1 MSGPLNIAV
10 RAARAAGDVII
21 RSMDRAD
28 GISVSAKRQ
37 NDFVTNVDRQA
48 EATILEI
55 LKASFPDHGYL
66 GEETGQT
73 APDSP
78 YQWVIDPLDGTTNFI
93 HGFPQFAVSIALLV
107 NGKPEVG
114 VVYDPMRQELFT
126 AAKGSGARLDDRKI
140 RVSNTRELRYSL
152 IGTGVPYSDFEY
164 LDDYLKMMRSVITQ
178 SSGIRRPGAAALD
191 LAWLAA
197 GRIDAFW
204 ELQLKP
210 WDIAAGALLVTE
222 AGGVV
227 SDVNGA
233 PLDILNRGHIVAGN
247 PKTFSGLMKAVGPYV
262 PQALR

>member
-1 MSGPLNIAV
+1 
-10 RAARAAGDVII
+10 
-21 RSMDRAD
+21 MDRAD

-73 APDSP
+73 APDSI

-93 HGFPQFAVSIALLV
+93 HGFPQFAVSIALLI

-114 VVYDPMRQELFT
+114 VIYDPMRQELFT
-126 AAKGSGARLDDRKI
+126 ASKGSGARLDDRKI
-140 RVSNTRELRYSL
+140 RVSNTRELQYAL
-152 IGTGVPYSDFEY
+152 VGTGVPYSNFEY
-164 LDDYLKMMRSVITQ
+164 LDDYLRMMRSVVTQ
-178 SSGIRRPGAAALD
+178 CSGIRRPGAASLD

-210 WDIAAGALLVTE
+210 RDFAAGALMVTE
-222 AGGVV
+222 AGGVI
-227 SDVNGA
+227 SDINGS
-233 PLDILNRGHIVAGN
+233 PLDILNRGNIIAGN
-247 PKTFSGLMKAVGPYV
+247 PKTCSGLMKAVGPYV
-262 PQALR
+262 PQELR